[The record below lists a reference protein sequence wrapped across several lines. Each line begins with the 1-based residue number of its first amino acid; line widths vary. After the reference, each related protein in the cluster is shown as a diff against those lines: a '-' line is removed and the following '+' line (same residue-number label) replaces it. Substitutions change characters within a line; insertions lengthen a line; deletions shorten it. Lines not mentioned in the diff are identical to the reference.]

1 MKLKVVSLSGSTMNS
16 ARCSSPIRGRN
27 ISSREVIS
35 ANLRELN
42 MYKFAAAEIK
52 MDCSVF
58 FAPNIK
64 DLNCRTA
71 GCCGSRRSSSPNSI
85 IKGFSTISFS
95 LTWQFRIIYINVE
108 KFCSLAGASYMR

>member
-1 MKLKVVSLSGSTMNS
+1 MVAMKLKVVSLSGSTMNS

-52 MDCSVF
+52 MDCNVF
-58 FAPNIK
+58 
-64 DLNCRTA
+64 LH
-71 GCCGSRRSSSPNSI
+71 
-85 IKGFSTISFS
+85 
-95 LTWQFRIIYINVE
+95 LT
-108 KFCSLAGASYMR
+108 